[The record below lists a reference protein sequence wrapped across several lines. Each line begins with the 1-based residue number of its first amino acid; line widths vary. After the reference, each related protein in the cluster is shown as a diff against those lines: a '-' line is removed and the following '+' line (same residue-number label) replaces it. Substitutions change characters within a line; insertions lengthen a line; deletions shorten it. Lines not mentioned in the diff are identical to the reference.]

1 MVPFII
7 VEFLVAVALPFFAFT
22 GGILMAN
29 VIDYITYGKADART
43 ALPHFLSSVKFERGE
58 KNDYWIVE
66 KTFFFKL
73 KKRDKEER
81 KEHGFFFSCYPN
93 FATWIMVA
101 VVGLSINLAVSYFAD
116 ITLDMQVTVTDCE
129 DPRIDRTFSCFNRST
144 LIFVDCV
151 TDTSVEL
158 IHCFKFY
165 RFGVDV
171 DLISALATTYA
182 FYLLSA
188 GTFGYLFVIMKIF
201 LHLSKRRLWGALF
214 IVCGMV
220 MFLVSLIVIAIW
232 MSGYIS
238 PSLAE
243 LARLNVIHLAQFV
256 MVSLLVF
263 FVGIL
268 MVGANWLE
276 LEPKKKT
283 N

>member
-22 GGILMAN
+22 GGIFMAT
-29 VIDYITYGKADART
+29 VLDFITYGNADART

-58 KNDYWIVE
+58 KKDYWIVE
-66 KTFFFKL
+66 KTFYFKL
-73 KKRDKEER
+73 QKREKEER
-81 KEHGFFFSCYPN
+81 KKHGFYFSCYPN
-93 FATWIMVA
+93 FATWMLVA
-101 VVGLSINLAVSYFAD
+101 VVCLSLNLAVSYFAD
-116 ITLDMQVTVTDCE
+116 ITLDMQVTVTACD

-144 LIFVDCV
+144 LVFVDCV
-151 TDTSVEL
+151 ADTSVEL

-182 FYLLSA
+182 FYLLTA
-188 GTFGYLFVIMKIF
+188 GSFGYLFVIMKIF
-201 LHLSKRRLWGALF
+201 LHLSKRRLWGVIF
-214 IVCGMV
+214 VICGMV
-220 MFLVSLIVIAIW
+220 MFLVSLIVIAVW
-232 MSGYIS
+232 LSGYIS

-243 LARLNVIHLAQFV
+243 LARLNVIHLAQLV

-263 FVGIL
+263 LVGVL
-268 MVGANWLE
+268 MLGATWAE
-276 LEPKKKT
+276 KEPKKT